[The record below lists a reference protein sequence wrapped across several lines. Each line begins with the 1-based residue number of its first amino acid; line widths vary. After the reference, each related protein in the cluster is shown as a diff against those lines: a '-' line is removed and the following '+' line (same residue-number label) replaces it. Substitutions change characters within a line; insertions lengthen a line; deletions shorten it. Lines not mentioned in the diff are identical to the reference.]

1 MTYMATVAE
10 LDPRVLLPTIETA
23 LAGMTSFG
31 NFKVI
36 STQIVT
42 NGFQADVLMQPAPAY
57 FWLAL
62 GPAPVFL
69 VFLAFVVL
77 RFSRREEKQEE
88 GETEGETGGL

>member
-1 MTYMATVAE
+1 MATVDN

-23 LAGMTSFG
+23 LSGMTSFG

-42 NGFQADVLMQPAPAY
+42 NGFQADVLMQPDRVY

-62 GPAPVFL
+62 GPSPIFL
-69 VFLAFVVL
+69 VFLTFVVL
-77 RFSRREEKQEE
+77 RFRRRVEKEKDE
-88 GETEGETGGL
+88 